1 MTLTEQQIRTMM
13 PNAGKRLDP
22 HLPYI
27 GPALVEGHIDTPR
40 RIAAFMAQLAH
51 ESGEYLWMAEIWG
64 PTEDQL
70 GYEGAARLGNTQ
82 PGDGFKFRGRGPI
95 QITGRDGYTRC
106 AAAMGLDLLNHP
118 ELLMLPENATRSA
131 VWFWNDKV
139 GGLSPIADQ
148 DWFRLLTRLINGG
161 YNGLE
166 DRVVHWRRNRE
177 LLGLP
182 PVDLDTEVGRIMDF
196 QAKHGLVADG
206 AVGPKTLAALRSE
219 RIAA

>member
-1 MTLTEQQIRTMM
+1 MLTEQTLRQMM
-13 PNAGKRLDP
+13 PHAGDRLTP

-27 GPALVEGHIDTPR
+27 GPAMAEGGIDTPR

-51 ESGEYLWMAEIWG
+51 ESGGFRHMEEIWG

-70 GYEGAARLGNTQ
+70 GYEFAARLGNTQ
-82 PGDGFKFRGRGPI
+82 PGDGKKFKGHGPI
-95 QITGRDGYTRC
+95 QVTGRENHRRC
-106 AAAMGLDLLNHP
+106 GQALGLDLEKDPTLICRP
-118 ELLMLPENATRSA
+118 EHGTRSA

-166 DRVVHWRRNRE
+166 DRLVYWHRNRQ

-182 PVDLDTEVGRIMDF
+182 PVDIDTEVGRIMDF

-206 AVGPKTLAALRSE
+206 AVGPKTLAALKKE
-219 RIAA
+219 RRAA

>member
-1 MTLTEQQIRTMM
+1 MLTEQLLRQMM
-13 PNAGKRLDP
+13 PSAGRRLDA
-22 HLPYI
+22 HLRYI
-27 GPALVEGHIDTPR
+27 GPALAEGRIDTPK
-40 RIAAFMAQLAH
+40 RIAAWMAQAGH

-64 PTEDQL
+64 PTDAQL

-82 PGDGFKFRGRGPI
+82 AGDGHRFMGRGPF
-95 QITGRDGYTRC
+95 QITGRDNYTRC
-106 AAAMGLDLLNHP
+106 GTALGLNLVQNPD
-118 ELLMLPENATRSA
+118 LLMLPEHATRSA

-161 YNGLE
+161 FNGLE
-166 DRVVHWRRNRE
+166 DRLVKWHRNRH

-182 PVDLDTEVGRIMDF
+182 PVDIDTEVGRIMEF

-206 AVGPKTLAALRSE
+206 AVGPKTMAALKNE
-219 RIAA
+219 RRAA